1 VSHAEAHDF
10 APPVPQTRRR
20 VVLLGASNLTKSI
33 GVVLSTARQAFGPGL
48 DVLAA
53 WGHGRSYGRASRVL
67 GRQLPG
73 ILECGI
79 WRQLSVAPRAD
90 TAALVT
96 DIGNDLLY
104 EEPVER
110 ICRWVDTCFDRLAAQ
125 QAQTVVTLL
134 PIANLEKISD
144 RRYKFFRTIFFPRSR
159 IRLDEMSR
167 RASVLNAHVE
177 QSASARG
184 FTVVA
189 HRDAWYG
196 IDPIHI
202 RFAKREQAWNEILSP
217 WSAVDTEHRAA
228 RRAAGRTWY
237 LRSRTP
243 EFQRFLGFERRGVQ
257 PAARLGDGTTVA
269 IY

>member
-1 VSHAEAHDF
+1 MSHAEAHGL
-10 APPVPQTRRR
+10 APHAPESRRR

-33 GVVLSTARQAFGPGL
+33 GVVLSAAQHAWGPAL

-53 WGHGRSYGRASRVL
+53 WGHGRSYGRASRVF

-73 ILECGI
+73 ILDCGI
-79 WRQLSVAPRAD
+79 WRHLSTAPRVA

-110 ICRWVDTCFDRLAAQ
+110 ICRWVDACFDRLAAQ

-134 PIANLEKISD
+134 PIANLEKISA

-159 IRLDEMSR
+159 ISFDEMGV
-167 RASVLNAHVE
+167 RARVLNRHVE
-177 QSASARG
+177 QSARERG
-184 FTVVA
+184 FAVAA
-189 HRDAWYG
+189 HRAAWYG

-202 RFAKREQAWNEILSP
+202 RFAQRGQAWSEILSL
-217 WSAVDTEHRAA
+217 WRAVDAGHRAP
-228 RRAAGRTWY
+228 RSTAGRTWY
-237 LRSRTP
+237 LRSRRP
-243 EFQRFLGFERRGVQ
+243 EFQRFLGFEQRGVQ
-257 PAARLGDGTTVA
+257 PAAQLGDGTTVA
-269 IY
+269 IF